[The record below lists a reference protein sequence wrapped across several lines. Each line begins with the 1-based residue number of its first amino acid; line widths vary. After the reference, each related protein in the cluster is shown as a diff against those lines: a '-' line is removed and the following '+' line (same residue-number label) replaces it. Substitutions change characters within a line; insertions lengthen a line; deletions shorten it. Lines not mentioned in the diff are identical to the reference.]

1 MFLVA
6 EAQVYWIWVQ
16 QAVGAGSS
24 TAARLLQEFHSA
36 KAIYEADRDA
46 LVRAGVT
53 GTALNALCRK
63 SLDAAQRQAE
73 RCARLGWIL
82 TPEDALYPRPLR
94 NIYSPPLVLYGE
106 GALPSFDEG
115 DPPVIGMVGTR
126 RCTSYG
132 ITVAGAMSAGLAAV
146 GCPIISGG
154 AVGIDRAAHEG
165 TLYAGGH
172 AVLIK
177 PCGLDVEY
185 PVANRD
191 LRWRVLES
199 GGAIVTEYASKVP
212 VRAGNFRVRNRLIS
226 GLARGVCVVE
236 APVIS
241 GSLITARKAAEQG
254 RDVFVIPGQVTA
266 PESYGS
272 HQLIRVGAA
281 LVTRPSE
288 ILQEYAYRRE
298 EKDGAEADRAQ
309 AAYYEWKR
317 HSRGDELWET
327 DNAPAATTAKVTE
340 VEAADIPCP
349 NGVSETARRVYEALN
364 ADPLAAELICERTRL
379 TPSEVFAALTE
390 LELYGC
396 VDSHS
401 GKRYTRKKG

>member
-1 MFLVA
+1 MV
-6 EAQVYWIWVQ
+6 EASVYWIWVQ

-24 TAARLLQEFHSA
+24 TAARLLQAFPSA

-53 GTALNALCRK
+53 GGSLNALCRK
-63 SLDAAQRQAE
+63 SLDAAERQAE

-82 TPEDALYPRPLR
+82 TPEDAQYPRPLR
-94 NIYSPPLVLYGE
+94 SIYSPPLVLYGE
-106 GALPSFDEG
+106 GPLPSFDEK
-115 DPPVIGMVGTR
+115 DPPAIGMVGTR
-126 RCTSYG
+126 RSTPYG
-132 ITVAGAMSAGLAAV
+132 VTVAGAMAAGLAAV

-185 PVANRD
+185 PFANRD

-226 GLARGVCVVE
+226 GLACGVCVVE
-236 APVIS
+236 APEIS
-241 GSLITARKAAEQG
+241 GSLITARTAAEQG
-254 RDVFVIPGQVTA
+254 RDVFVVPGRVTT

-272 HQLIRVGAA
+272 HRLIREGAA

-288 ILQEYAYRRE
+288 ILQEYANRCK

-309 AAYYEWKR
+309 AAYYEWKQR
-317 HSRGDELWET
+317 SRGDELWAADTPPATADKAAET
-327 DNAPAATTAKVTE
+327 ET
-340 VEAADIPCP
+340 AADIPCP
-349 NGVSETARRVYEALN
+349 NGVSETARRVYEALSG
-364 ADPLAAELICERTRL
+364 DPLSAELICERTRL

>member
-1 MFLVA
+1 MA
-6 EAQVYWIWVQ
+6 ESLVYWIWVQ

-24 TAARLLQEFHSA
+24 TAAQLLQSFPSA
-36 KAIYEADRDA
+36 KEIYEADRDA
-46 LVRAGVT
+46 LERAGVT

-73 RCARLGWIL
+73 RCARLGWAL
-82 TPEDALYPRPLR
+82 TPEDTLYPRPLR

-106 GALPSFDEG
+106 GPLPSFDEE

-132 ITVAGAMSAGLAAV
+132 VTVAGAMAAGLAAV

-154 AVGIDRAAHEG
+154 AVGIDRASHEG

-172 AVLIK
+172 AVLVK

-185 PVANRD
+185 PVVNRD

-199 GGAIVTEYASKVP
+199 GGTIVTEYAPS
-212 VRAGNFRVRNRLIS
+212 VRMGNFRVRNRLIS

-236 APVIS
+236 APEIS
-241 GSLITARKAAEQG
+241 GALITASKAVAQG
-254 RDVFVIPGQVTA
+254 RDVFVVPGQVTA

-272 HQLIRVGAA
+272 HRLIREGAA

-288 ILQEYAYRRE
+288 ILQDYTYRRRE
-298 EKDGAEADRAQ
+298 EDGAEADRAQ
-309 AAYYEWKR
+309 AAYYEWKQR
-317 HSRGDELWET
+317 SRGDELWGT

-340 VEAADIPCP
+340 TEVADIPCP
-349 NGVSETARRVYEALN
+349 NGVSETARRVYEALS
-364 ADPLAAELICERTRL
+364 AEPLAAELICERTRL
-379 TPSEVFAALTE
+379 TPGEAFAALTE

-396 VDSHS
+396 VDNHS

>member
-1 MFLVA
+1 MV
-6 EAQVYWIWVQ
+6 EAPVYWIWVQ

-24 TAARLLQEFHSA
+24 TAARLLQAFPTA
-36 KAIYEADRDA
+36 KAIYEADCDA

-53 GTALNALCRK
+53 GAALNALCRK

-82 TPEDALYPRPLR
+82 TPEDTLYPRPLR

-106 GALPSFDEG
+106 GPLPSFDEE
-115 DPPVIGMVGTR
+115 DPPAIGMVGTR

-132 ITVAGAMSAGLAAV
+132 ITVAGAMAAGLAAV

-154 AVGIDRAAHEG
+154 ARGIDRAAHEG

-172 AVLIK
+172 AVLVK

-241 GSLITARKAAEQG
+241 GSLITARAAAEQG
-254 RDVFVIPGQVTA
+254 RDVFVVPGQVTA

-272 HQLIRVGAA
+272 HQLIREGAA

-288 ILQEYAYRRE
+288 ILQEYRYRRKE
-298 EKDGAEADRAQ
+298 QDGAEADRAQ
-309 AAYYEWKR
+309 AAYYEWKQR
-317 HSRGDELWET
+317 SRGDELWAAAPLSATADKAAET
-327 DNAPAATTAKVTE
+327 
-340 VEAADIPCP
+340 EAVADIPCP
-349 NGVSETARRVYEALN
+349 DGVSGTARRVYEALN
-364 ADPLAAELICERTRL
+364 ADPLSAELICERTRL